1 MLECQMH
8 LALLPFNDSAD
19 AGIPSGYTSKNATQ
33 LLWRLPTDEA
43 FMGNGGVLMIT
54 LPAMGS

>member
-1 MLECQMH
+1 MH

-19 AGIPSGYTSKNATQ
+19 AGIPSGCTSKNATY
-33 LLWRLPTDEA
+33 LLWPLPTDEA
-43 FMGNGGVLMIT
+43 FMGNGGVLMLT